1 MKYPLAIAC
10 LFAAVGC
17 GRGVVPQQSEPVT
30 VTKYIRITDT
40 VEIAP
45 SNDFYLGDDCTAV
58 TDQLAKCEAD
68 VNGLLAENTGL
79 KDQLAK
85 SGKKVKIKNSYNVD
99 NSQVITLRKSNQML
113 AQDNARLKAD
123 SAVIADKLKTKDV
136 GNVKKSGNTK
146 EGKDRF
152 WLGVLVAVG
161 VFQGLRLAK
170 KYAVLL
176 PPPFGLI
183 LSKVLNILA

>member
-10 LFAAVGC
+10 LIAAVGC
-17 GRGVVPQQSEPVT
+17 GRGVVPQTSTPDPVT
-30 VTKYIRITDT
+30 VTKYVYKSDT

-45 SNDFYLGDDCTAV
+45 SNDFFLGDDCTGVQDA
-58 TDQLAKCEAD
+58 LAKCEAD
-68 VNGLLAENTGL
+68 VNGLLAENAGL
-79 KDQLAK
+79 KEQLSK
-85 SGKKVKIKNSYNVD
+85 SGKKVKIKNSYNTD
-99 NSQVITLRKSNQML
+99 NSQVINLRKSNQML

-123 SAVIADKLKTKDV
+123 SAVMAGKLQA
-136 GNVKKSGNTK
+136 GNMKKSGNTK

-152 WLGVLVAVG
+152 WLGVLVATAA
-161 VFQGLRLAK
+161 FQGLRLAK

-183 LSKVLNILA
+183 LYKVLNLIA